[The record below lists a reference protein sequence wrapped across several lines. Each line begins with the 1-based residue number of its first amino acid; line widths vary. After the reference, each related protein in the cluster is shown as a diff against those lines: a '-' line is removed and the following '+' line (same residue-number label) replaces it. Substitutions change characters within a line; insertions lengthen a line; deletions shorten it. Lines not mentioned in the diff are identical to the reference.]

1 MWMDIDPEAA
11 LVTCRIADA
20 YREAELRGLAR
31 QAKSANRADT
41 RGAALR
47 LRIVQAASRLWPK
60 RRIERPVL
68 P

>member
-11 LVTCRIADA
+11 LVTCRIAEA

-31 QAKSANRADT
+31 QAKSANDVDT
-41 RGAALR
+41 RGPALR
-47 LRIVQAASRLWPK
+47 LRIVRAVSRLWPK
-60 RRIERPVL
+60 RRIETTVL

>member
-11 LVTCRIADA
+11 VVRCRIADA

-31 QAKSANRADT
+31 QAKSANHVDT
-41 RGAALR
+41 QGPALM
-47 LRIVQAASRLWPK
+47 LRIVRAASRLWPK
-60 RRIERPVL
+60 RRIETTVL

>member
-11 LVTCRIADA
+11 LVQCRIAEA

-31 QAKSANRADT
+31 QASANHDAT
-41 RGAALR
+41 QGPALR
-47 LRIVQAASRLWPK
+47 QRIVRAVSRLWPK
-60 RRIERPVL
+60 RRIERTVL

>member
-1 MWMDIDPEAA
+1 MWMDSDPEAA

-31 QAKSANRADT
+31 QAKSANHVET
-41 RGAALR
+41 RGPALS
-47 LRIVQAASRLWPK
+47 LRIVRAVSRLWP
-60 RRIERPVL
+60 RRHIETTVL